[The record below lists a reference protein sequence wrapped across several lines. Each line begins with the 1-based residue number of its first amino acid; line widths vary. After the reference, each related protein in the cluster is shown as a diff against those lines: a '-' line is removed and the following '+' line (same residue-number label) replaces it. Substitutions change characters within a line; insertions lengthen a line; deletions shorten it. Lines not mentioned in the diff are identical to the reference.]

1 MRVRDAVLQFG
12 ADIAQ
17 GVGEMSLMTL
27 EAAGEAAKGIAS
39 GVGEIADQMVYGAR
53 AAHYGFFYRDSNIA
67 QPVEFGIFK
76 TMGASEMNRIH
87 EQSNPSAVGTNLT
100 EELGAY
106 RAAGEAQMQE
116 KMAQGA
122 DMAKNVSDLDRL
134 AAIQAQ
140 HEMTQGKDQGMELG
154 H

>member
-1 MRVRDAVLQFG
+1 MQFG
-12 ADIAQ
+12 ADVVQ
-17 GVGEMSLMTL
+17 GIGEVSAELL
-27 EAAGEAAKGIAS
+27 QASGEVAKGIAS

-76 TMGASEMNRIH
+76 TIGASEMNRIH
-87 EQSNPSAVGTNLT
+87 QQSNASAAGTDLT
-100 EELGAY
+100 EQLGAY

-116 KMAQGA
+116 KMEQGA
-122 DMAKNVSDLDRL
+122 HMAKNMSDLDRL
-134 AAIQAQ
+134 AAIQAE
-140 HEMTQGKDQGMELG
+140 HEKTQGKEQGMELG